1 MERTGYSL
9 ITSTG
14 VFITFILMFSLVV
27 YDGVLGANDASS
39 FTLFRYRCNVTII
52 IQGDVSDIK
61 DINRIVIFPNTT
73 KQMIFF
79 EDVKCV
85 VNDRDVMWHLMVD
98 DDGNAVLTL
107 DLSQSPIGNGS
118 IIIIYFSVKIVQRA
132 ITCNI
137 SIDELK
143 RDTLDNIPLNLAELY
158 SSNGS
163 TWPVPIE
170 IHNLSR
176 ELAGNSRNIFD
187 ILSAFSKWIEENIAY
202 PLNQSAKVIIGPQ
215 YPDETYKMRVGDCDD
230 CSILFTTMCRALG
243 IPSLLQIG
251 GVPDLASRREVVRYH
266 GNYVYKSSGIAWHAW
281 SMVYFPS
288 VGWMPV
294 DLTYFNGAKVELMPG
309 GLAYIRSP
317 TGLAPRIVSSA
328 YFEANPIIYAN
339 ITTLDYVSWVR
350 AWENAIAEGRVR
362 YMLTEELVVLDD
374 SFLIPIEVPLILGSV
389 LVLTLF
395 ITYLQFKRRKC
406 LLKEM

>member
-1 MERTGYSL
+1 
-9 ITSTG
+9 
-14 VFITFILMFSLVV
+14 
-27 YDGVLGANDASS
+27 
-39 FTLFRYRCNVTII
+39 
-52 IQGDVSDIK
+52 
-61 DINRIVIFPNTT
+61 
-73 KQMIFF
+73 MIFF

-85 VNDRDVMWHLMVD
+85 VNDRDVMWHLMV